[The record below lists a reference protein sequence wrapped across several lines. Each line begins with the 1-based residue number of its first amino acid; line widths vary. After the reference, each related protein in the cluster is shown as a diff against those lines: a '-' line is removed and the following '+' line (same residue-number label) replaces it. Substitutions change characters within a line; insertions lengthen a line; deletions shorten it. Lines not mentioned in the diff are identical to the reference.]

1 MSLFRVPDRL
11 RIGTGLGH
19 LFLALALALVLG
31 ACGGRAAP
39 AVAEDR
45 PAPYSPL
52 DTPSYATAKYQ
63 SDANASAYFEPLFAD
78 KVLVLKSE
86 RKLMLVADGQPF
98 RTYDISLGFAP
109 RGDKLAEGDGRTP
122 EGRYLL
128 DWKNRNSEY
137 YKSIHISYPNARDR
151 ARARAAGVD
160 PGDNIMIHGL
170 GPEMAFLG
178 KTHRAAD
185 WTNGC
190 IAVTNREMDEIW
202 LRVRPGTPIEI
213 RP

>member
-1 MSLFRVPDRL
+1 MSLIRLADRL
-11 RIGTGLGH
+11 RIGTGLAR
-19 LFLALALALVLG
+19 LVLALALALALG

-39 AVAEDR
+39 AVADAG

-52 DTPSYATAKYQ
+52 DTPSYETAKYE
-63 SDANASAYFEPLFAD
+63 SDANVRSYFEPLFAD

-86 RKLMLVADGQPF
+86 RKLMLMADGAPY
-98 RTYDISLGFAP
+98 RTYEISLGFAP
-109 RGDKLAEGDGRTP
+109 LGDKLEEGDGRTP

-128 DWKNRNSEY
+128 DWKNRDSEY

-190 IAVTNREMDEIW
+190 IAVTDEEMDEIW